1 MKKKEEKVEEVAK
14 IYKYVYLVCKTTVI
28 NVKNIISPPAKN
40 RWNTKNQCTNI
51 CLKNIKIFLIIYKLK
66 LLFTTYSSFNSKSPI
81 SILRIYS
88 RVL

>member
-1 MKKKEEKVEEVAK
+1 M
-14 IYKYVYLVCKTTVI
+14 YVYLVWKTTVI
-28 NVKNIISPPAKN
+28 NDKNIISPPAKT

-51 CLKNIKIFLIIYKLK
+51 CLNNRTFFLVIYKLK
-66 LLFTTYSSFNSKSPI
+66 LLFTTYSSFNTKSPI